1 MVGSQTLKR
10 RSSDLISLNFASP
23 LDAFLFMIRKTK
35 IFKDQFSEFLHC
47 DFCFIVVV
55 ACIFTC
61 IALFA
66 FTRSGVLSYYI
77 SDFTLPIAFTGM
89 LLATRIIAE
98 TILIKGANWHLD
110 YLLAIGEYNAFLAD
124 NIT

>member
-1 MVGSQTLKR
+1 MKTICTL
-10 RSSDLISLNFASP
+10 LEFL
-23 LDAFLFMIRKTK
+23 LTFLFKIWETK
-35 IFKDQFSEFLHC
+35 IFKDQFSEFPHC
-47 DFCFIVVV
+47 DFCFVVVV
-55 ACIFTC
+55 ARFFTC

-66 FTRSGVLSYYI
+66 STRSGILSYYI
-77 SDFTLPIAFTGM
+77 SDFTLPIAFTRV

-98 TILIKGANWHLD
+98 TILIEGANWYLN